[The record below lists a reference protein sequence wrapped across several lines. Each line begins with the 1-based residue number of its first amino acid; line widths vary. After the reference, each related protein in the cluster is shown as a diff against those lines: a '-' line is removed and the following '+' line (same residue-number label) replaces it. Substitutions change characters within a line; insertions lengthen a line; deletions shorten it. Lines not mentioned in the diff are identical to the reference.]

1 MLIFAYC
8 MFLMKGNTNQHF
20 ILYILYLFPF
30 MNIDI
35 IPGVHSMSIF
45 EVSTILFI
53 IAFYKPKRS
62 KIRNIG
68 YIHLI
73 IFIIIIAIIVGC
85 FLAETITE
93 NTVKAIIQIG
103 TVILYSKIV
112 FEETIIDHAFIE
124 KILKAVRMC
133 LLFSFL
139 FLVAQILFGSGI
151 SLSKSENINVAGGET
166 IRFPSFF
173 QDPQK
178 YAQYLAMT
186 GLLMFIPI
194 ENDKNWSII
203 MKLLPYATIVAILI
217 TGSRAA
223 LGGMFIGL
231 AYIYLKKGRAL
242 FFIII
247 SFIMA
252 IIVMTVGKN
261 LPVFKRA
268 SLSESYDFR
277 NNIWNDA
284 IEIYKIHP
292 IWGIGAGNYS
302 EYVRIHH
309 PDQYWMGDNEMIFF
323 DHPESGY
330 LKWLIEF
337 GTIGFLAFLSLILIP
352 LIRSFFIRHNESCSI
367 LAATLISWLIGF
379 YTLYSLGDLR
389 IGIVVAVTT
398 TLLMAE
404 NIISKNESLIRRKP
418 FY

>member
-1 MLIFAYC
+1 
-8 MFLMKGNTNQHF
+8 
-20 ILYILYLFPF
+20 
-30 MNIDI
+30 
-35 IPGVHSMSIF
+35 
-45 EVSTILFI
+45 
-53 IAFYKPKRS
+53 
-62 KIRNIG
+62 
-68 YIHLI
+68 
-73 IFIIIIAIIVGC
+73 
-85 FLAETITE
+85 
-93 NTVKAIIQIG
+93 
-103 TVILYSKIV
+103 
-112 FEETIIDHAFIE
+112 
-124 KILKAVRMC
+124 
-133 LLFSFL
+133 LFSFL